1 MPIWCPKC
9 HAKSV
14 RTKFYDD
21 RCPQCRTV
29 VGIGE
34 VLTKDPYSPKVGNKQ
49 SGMRKQK
56 QAKKFVFDQ
65 KAGSDT
71 DTTPGSIPSVN
82 TELLGFIE

>member
-1 MPIWCPKC
+1 MSIWCPKC

-29 VGIGE
+29 VGIGD
-34 VLTKDPYSPKVGNKQ
+34 VLTKDPYSPEVGNKQ
-49 SGMRKQK
+49 SDIRKQK
-56 QAKKFVFDQ
+56 HAKKFVFDQ

-71 DTTPGSIPSVN
+71 DTTPGSIPSGN
-82 TELLGFIE
+82 MEPLGFIE